1 MPLIYSN
8 EFFRPRNFTSSIKIL
23 AKSRTNFAFIEKLFP
38 HCFEI
43 DLKQSFIS
51 LLQSPSIKLPFA
63 SSLSRLRRGVYGE
76 GDLFLRK
83 LCKTQLARTTFVYSQ
98 EKAASESKKKK
109 KSETTGQHPK
119 CILHYPLGS
128 TEMIIKDPLVYCY
141 VTQGIWLH
149 NVVFQ

>member
-1 MPLIYSN
+1 MK
-8 EFFRPRNFTSSIKIL
+8 FTSSIKIL

-43 DLKQSFIS
+43 DFKQSFIS
-51 LLQSPSIKLPFA
+51 VLQSPSIKLPFA
-63 SSLSRLRRGVYGE
+63 FSLSRLRGGVYGE

-83 LCKTQLARTTFVYSQ
+83 LCKTQLARTTFCVFSR
-98 EKAASESKKKK
+98 ESSIGVKKKN
-109 KSETTGQHPK
+109 SETTGQYLK

-128 TEMIIKDPLVYCY
+128 TEMIVKDPLVYCY
-141 VTQGIWLH
+141 ATQGIWLH